1 VDEINSKI
9 HVLGASST
17 LAREVSAYLL
27 ERRISLA
34 RYARSACPDSIL
46 IDDYEIA
53 AENIL
58 EGDIALIF
66 FAVSSPRI
74 CQIQP
79 DYSFLVNVNLTNQV
93 IHRITSRGGR
103 AIFISSDA
111 VYGATQEPANE
122 RTALRPIGNYG
133 KQKATIEELWGGKEG
148 FVAIRSSLNVS
159 SQNQIIK
166 KIMSDQTF
174 SVLPNMYRNVLL
186 SSDLAALIYH
196 LITLPQLNWPI
207 TLNAGG
213 PDLLSVAE
221 FFSFISESRKLGKIE
236 LLEWDEFDR
245 ASKPSIIEMD
255 SRQAYSMLGREF
267 NLASKI
273 SFT

>member
-186 SSDLAALIYH
+186 SDRK
-196 LITLPQLNWPI
+196 
-207 TLNAGG
+207 
-213 PDLLSVAE
+213 SVV
-221 FFSFISESRKLGKIE
+221 
-236 LLEWDEFDR
+236 
-245 ASKPSIIEMD
+245 
-255 SRQAYSMLGREF
+255 
-267 NLASKI
+267 
-273 SFT
+273 